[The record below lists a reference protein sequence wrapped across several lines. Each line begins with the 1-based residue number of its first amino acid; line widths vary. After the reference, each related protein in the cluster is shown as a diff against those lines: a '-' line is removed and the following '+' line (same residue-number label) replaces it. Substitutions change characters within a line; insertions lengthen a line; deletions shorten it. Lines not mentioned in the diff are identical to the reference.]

1 MKITAVLAIAT
12 AFTAMTGSAQ
22 AMNRATPHRHPASSR
37 SSTYVQQYS
46 QSRIA
51 ARGHVYVQ

>member
-1 MKITAVLAIAT
+1 MKRTAVIAVAT
-12 AFTAMTGSAQ
+12 ASIAITGSAH
-22 AMNRATPHRHPASSR
+22 AMNRATPHRHPANST

-51 ARGHVYVQ
+51 RPGHVYVQ